1 LNSHKPPTR
10 GCWRQDH
17 PNVPTYEILFSVD
30 TPENRQGIRYASL
43 DEEGMCMASTHDEI
57 KDVRALVLVLPEHQT
72 SVMTAAG
79 GTMLER

>member
-1 LNSHKPPTR
+1 
-10 GCWRQDH
+10 
-17 PNVPTYEILFSVD
+17 
-30 TPENRQGIRYASL
+30 
-43 DEEGMCMASTHDEI
+43 MASTHDEI